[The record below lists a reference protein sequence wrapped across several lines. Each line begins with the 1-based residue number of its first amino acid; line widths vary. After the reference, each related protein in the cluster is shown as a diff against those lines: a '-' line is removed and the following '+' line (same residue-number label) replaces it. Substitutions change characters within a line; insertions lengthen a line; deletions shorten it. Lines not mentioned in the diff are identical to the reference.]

1 MKSVSPGLAAHLAGA
16 VTTLATCWRVQR
28 ADGAVYGFTD
38 HDRDLLVDGLTYASS
53 SGYARAAIASRA
65 DLSVDDTEIA
75 GILNSSLITEAD
87 LRAGLWDGAEVRIFL
102 VNWADLSQGVL
113 RLRRGRI
120 GEVIAGDD
128 GGFRAE
134 LRGLA
139 QALQQQVGEMY
150 SAECRADLGDARCK
164 VPLRPPLAARS
175 TAYALGDVVRVQTN
189 PVFLGTM
196 REQGR
201 FYACTVAGVTAPTAP
216 TFNATPLGATTTD
229 GSVTWT
235 VRQAWTFGGRVQA
248 SSDPATIQAE
258 SLFGIN
264 TLADGWFEG
273 GVLTMETGANAG
285 VARDVLSWAQAT
297 RTAGLFLPMP
307 FPIAAGDVFR
317 LQPGC
322 DKRLATCRQKF
333 ANRLNFRGEPHV
345 PGGRAMVE
353 TPA

>member
-1 MKSVSPGLAAHLAGA
+1 MKSVSSGLAAHLAGE

-28 ADGAVYGFTD
+28 ADGAVFGFTD
-38 HDRDLLVDGLTYASS
+38 HDRDLVLDGLTYVSS

-75 GILNSSLITEAD
+75 GLLNSSLITERD

-102 VNWADLSQGVL
+102 VNWANLGQGML

-150 SAECRADLGDARCK
+150 SAECRADVGDARCK
-164 VPLRPPLAARS
+164 LPLAPGAIARS
-175 TAYALGDVVRVQTN
+175 TTYALGAIGRVDTDLTA
-189 PVFLGTM
+189 VGTM
-196 REQGR
+196 RQQARLYE
-201 FYACTVAGVTAPTAP
+201 CTTAGTTAASAP
-216 TFNATPLGATTTD
+216 VFSTTIGATTTD
-229 GSVTWT
+229 GTAVWT
-235 VRQAWTFGGRVQA
+235 ARLAWTIGGRVQA
-248 SSDPATIQAE
+248 SSDPSTIQAE
-258 SLFGIN
+258 DLLG
-264 TLADGWFEG
+264 LGGYADGWFDG

-285 VARDVLSWAQAT
+285 VARDVLSWVQGS
-297 RTAGLFLPMP
+297 RTISLFLPMP
-307 FPIAAGDVFR
+307 FPIAPGDVFR
-317 LQPGC
+317 VQPGC
-322 DKRLATCRQKF
+322 DKRLATCRMKF

-345 PGGRAMVE
+345 PGGRAMAE
-353 TPA
+353 TPT